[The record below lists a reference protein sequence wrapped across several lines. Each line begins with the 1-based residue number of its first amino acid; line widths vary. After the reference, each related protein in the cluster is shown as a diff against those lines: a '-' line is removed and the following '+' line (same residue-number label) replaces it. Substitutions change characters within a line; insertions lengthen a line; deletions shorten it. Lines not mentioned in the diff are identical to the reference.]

1 MAKLT
6 DEQLDRRDVIDAT
19 RTAARL
25 LVRIELR
32 RLLNEVEADLLEQMD
47 KRAAAGEPYQLDMSS
62 VLKHVQSKVQGIR
75 RGLNA

>member
-1 MAKLT
+1 MPKLT
-6 DEQLDRRDVIDAT
+6 EEQLDRKDVIDAT

-47 KRAAAGEPYQLDMSS
+47 KRAAAGEPFRLDMAS
-62 VLKHVQSKVQGIR
+62 VLEHVQEKVGGIR
-75 RGLNA
+75 KELPQ